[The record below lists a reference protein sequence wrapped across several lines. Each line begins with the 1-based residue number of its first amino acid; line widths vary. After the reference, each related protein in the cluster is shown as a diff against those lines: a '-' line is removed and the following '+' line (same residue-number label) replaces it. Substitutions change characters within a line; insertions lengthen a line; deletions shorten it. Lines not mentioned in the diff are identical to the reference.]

1 MKKTLTLL
9 FFCFLYI
16 TTFSQYSYYK
26 EAVIIKKDSTPLT
39 GYVEKESESSL
50 NPVLKFK
57 KNIADTEPI
66 FCPVTDVKQ
75 VVFLADSSTFENVNY
90 TWRKDSVKITEERLA
105 KKMIEG
111 YASLYKLQLLP
122 EEISII
128 FEKNN
133 TFVYVVKIDTNYY
146 TLYQKERLERTTYN
160 RGMLYNPGRT
170 NDYRNRSIPYYPV
183 RTSYKLIKDY
193 QGVLYYILRDCKDL
207 SEQVKNLK
215 FLDNQIIPLICK
227 LNGYH
232 PEVKSTTVKIKKE
245 KPWISHGP
253 VISALGIDRFD
264 EKFVGANIGYQLKIV
279 YPNLNEKVSTD
290 FGVFFDRW
298 YESDFG
304 KKPYN
309 DFIRFYLGGTY
320 RFNNNA
326 ISPFMSIGV
335 AYHAYLK
342 NPYEV
347 MASGTLG
354 VILYKRTIV
363 SATIEGMPGS
373 ILPEMTPPTN
383 LFFNLGY
390 LFGKN

>member
-1 MKKTLTLL
+1 MTKTLLL
-9 FFCFLYI
+9 LSFCFIYI
-16 TTFSQYSYYK
+16 STFGQYSYYK
-26 EAVIIKKDSTPLT
+26 KALIVKKDSSTYS
-39 GYVEKESESSL
+39 GYVEKISESEL

-57 KNIADTEPI
+57 QNIDDDNSI
-66 FCPVTDVKQ
+66 LFHVDDVQ
-75 VVFLADSSTFENVNY
+75 QLVFTADSLTFENVNY
-90 TWRKDSVKITEERLA
+90 TWRKDSIKITEQRLA

-111 YASLYKLQLLP
+111 YACLYKLQLHP

-128 FEKNN
+128 FEVNN

-146 TLYQKERLERTTYN
+146 TLYQKERLEDSSSQKGVSFFAYPT
-160 RGMLYNPGRT
+160 NPVGG
-170 NDYRNRSIPYYPV
+170 IFYYPEYS
-183 RTSYKLIKDY
+183 SYKLIKGY
-193 QGVLYYILRDCKDL
+193 QGVLYYILRDYKDL
-207 SEQVKNLK
+207 SEQVKDLN
-215 FLDNQIIPLICK
+215 FSDNQIIPLISK

-232 PEVKSTTVKIKKE
+232 SEVKSFTVKIKKE

-264 EKFVGANIGYQLKIV
+264 GEFVGANVGYQLKIV

-309 DFIRFYLGGTY
+309 DFIRFYFGGTY

-326 ISPFMSIGV
+326 ISPFMGVGV

-354 VILYKRTIV
+354 VIFYKRTIV

-373 ILPEMTPPTN
+373 ILPEIAPPTH
-383 LFFNLGY
+383 LFFNLGF